1 MWQLLQHLTHHVGSA
16 DLRHLCAP
24 SAFSPDVAFI
34 VSVAQINQDDQIHGS
49 KAELKAF
56 ICPSSQA
63 IKCHQRQTGLSM
75 LSSTKQVADICV
87 VQQTDSKQHN
97 QRRQ

>member
-1 MWQLLQHLTHHVGSA
+1 MTAMWQLLQHLTHHVGSA

-75 LSSTKQVADICV
+75 LSSITAQ
-87 VQQTDSKQHN
+87 
-97 QRRQ
+97 